1 MKKERPTARTNIS
14 ATKIVMEMLASSIIF
29 FDLAA
34 REETLLGPYPVSSVV
49 RDPQHADFLVGQ
61 SSS

>member
-1 MKKERPTARTNIS
+1 MKKERPMARTNIS
-14 ATKIVMEMLASSIIF
+14 ATKIVMEMLASSI
-29 FDLAA
+29 LRSRPGA
-34 REETLLGPYPVSSVV
+34 VSSDV